1 MKKFFLAL
9 LAVMMFGMPVITSAE
24 TNSQDE
30 VTQVPNR
37 KYRKSK
43 YRRARRPLPPPP
55 ARRKVGVRPQEYRKG
70 QPLPQHGVYG
80 APVNRG
86 SCVDKVSKKRRR

>member
-1 MKKFFLAL
+1 MKKILLAL
-9 LAVMMFGMPVITSAE
+9 LAVMMLGMPVVASAE
-24 TNSQDE
+24 TNGQDE
-30 VTQVPNR
+30 VTQVPKR
-37 KYRKSK
+37 KYRKSD
-43 YRRARRPLPPPP
+43 YRRARRPLPPP
-55 ARRKVGVRPQEYRKG
+55 RRRVGVRPQEYRKG